1 MRRRVGLRRTGIL
14 GGSRPRMSDKRKA
27 LALKLTELRLFVL
40 ERDGYRCRYCRAN
53 NRALDPHHIEKR
65 SQRPDLLL
73 EALNVITLCRP
84 CHDWTDA
91 DPMGKQGRLKV
102 ERHGS
107 EVLFWIDYEGR
118 LARQATAFF
127 LSRGTQHPVV
137 ENLCV
142 KTEKKV
148 NASAR

>member
-1 MRRRVGLRRTGIL
+1 MKRTRMRRV
-14 GGSRPRMSDKRKA
+14 SAKRQQE
-27 LALKLTELRLFVL
+27 ALKLAELRLFVL

-107 EVLFWIDYEGR
+107 TISFWIDYEGKLAR
-118 LARQATAFF
+118 LAGALF
-127 LSRGTQHPVV
+127 LARGTQHPVV

-142 KTEKKV
+142 NGAKNSSDRRAAR
-148 NASAR
+148 NAAV